1 MEPFGEK
8 QNMISRFLRSLWM
21 LCLCVLL
28 SSCATDNRLVQ
39 DFLMKNPQRIQG
51 ESDSVAIDPRN
62 ATTVSGEV
70 FNRIS
75 DAPSPGLVNN
85 TVTNAAAMQKADQIV
100 VYKSRRMLYL
110 MRDGHILRKYRIAL
124 GKNPM
129 GHKMEWGDFRTPEGR
144 YKIDL
149 KNANSSFYRSLRIS
163 YPDMSDADVAMAL
176 EVPPGDWIMIH
187 GMPNDRTASQVSHPQ
202 RDWTNGCIAVTNR
215 EMAEIWEL
223 VPVGTPINIWP

>member
-1 MEPFGEK
+1 
-8 QNMISRFLRSLWM
+8 MISRFLCSLWM
-21 LCLCVLL
+21 FGLCLLL
-28 SSCATDNRLVQ
+28 SSCGTNNLVMQ
-39 DFLMKNPQRIQG
+39 DFVMKSPTNVTAENEAPSQN
-51 ESDSVAIDPRN
+51 V
-62 ATTVSGEV
+62 TTEGDV
-70 FNRIS
+70 FNTLS

-85 TVTNAAAMQKADQIV
+85 AVTTAAASEKADQIV
-100 VYKSRRMLYL
+100 VYKSKRMLYL
-110 MRDGHILRKYRIAL
+110 MREGHILRKYRVAL

-149 KNANSSFYRSLRIS
+149 KNANSSFYRSMRIS

-187 GMPNDRTASQVSHPQ
+187 GMPNGRTAATMNHPQ

>member
-1 MEPFGEK
+1 
-8 QNMISRFLRSLWM
+8 MISRFLCSLWM
-21 LCLCVLL
+21 LSLCLLL
-28 SSCATDNRLVQ
+28 SSCATNDAFLQ
-39 DFLMKNPQRIQG
+39 DFVMRSAG
-51 ESDSVAIDPRN
+51 ESDSAPAQNSAAAD
-62 ATTVSGEV
+62 V
-70 FNRIS
+70 FSSVS

-85 TVTNAAAMQKADQIV
+85 NVTNAAGAQKADQIV
-100 VYKSRRMLYL
+100 IYKSKRMMYL
-110 MRDGHILRKYRIAL
+110 LRDGHTLRKYRIAL

-149 KNANSSFYRSLRIS
+149 KNANSSFYRSMRIS

-187 GMPNDRTASQVSHPQ
+187 GMPNGRSAAQVNHPQ

>member
-1 MEPFGEK
+1 
-8 QNMISRFLRSLWM
+8 MISRFLRSLWM
-21 LCLCVLL
+21 LSLCVVL
-28 SSCATDNRLVQ
+28 SSCATDNAFLQ
-39 DFLMKNPQRIQG
+39 DFVMNSGLNNAGNSGGNGPALV
-51 ESDSVAIDPRN
+51 SD
-62 ATTVSGEV
+62 EV
-70 FNRIS
+70 FDSLS
-75 DAPSPGLVNN
+75 DAPSAGLVNN
-85 TVTNAAAMQKADQIV
+85 AVATKAAASAKADQIV
-100 VYKSRRMLYL
+100 VYKSKRMMYL
-110 MRDGHILRKYRIAL
+110 MRQGHILRKYRVAL

-149 KNANSSFYRSLRIS
+149 KNASSQFYRSMRIS
-163 YPDMSDADVAMAL
+163 YPDNSDADVAMAL

-187 GMPNDRTASQVSHPQ
+187 GMPNGRGPAQVNHPQ